1 MKLRGGVSPGNA
13 LCPGRRE
20 LNEQVDEKALKIA

>member
-1 MKLRGGVSPGNA
+1 MKLRGGAPPGNA

-20 LNEQVDEKALKIA
+20 LNEQVDKKDLKIA